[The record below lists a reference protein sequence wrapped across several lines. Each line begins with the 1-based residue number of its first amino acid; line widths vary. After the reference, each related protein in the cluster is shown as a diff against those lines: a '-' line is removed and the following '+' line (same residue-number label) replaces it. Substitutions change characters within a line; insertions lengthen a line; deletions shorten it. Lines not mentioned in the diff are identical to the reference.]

1 MSYVFHKLV
10 FKKYKP
16 DKVVTSI
23 GGKAFAK
30 LTIPATPPPPPLL
43 GVDPDN
49 LSLLW
54 LNLKPGTYRLTATV
68 KAPSLRLAESD
79 RSNSVEYTVK

>member
-16 DKVVTSI
+16 DKVVTTI
-23 GGKAFAK
+23 GGKSFIK
-30 LTIPATPPPPPLL
+30 LTEPSTPPPPPLL
-43 GVDPDN
+43 GVEPDN
-49 LSLLW
+49 LSLSW
-54 LNLKPGTYRLTATV
+54 LNLKPGTYRLTATT
-68 KAPSLRLAESD
+68 KAPSLCLAESD